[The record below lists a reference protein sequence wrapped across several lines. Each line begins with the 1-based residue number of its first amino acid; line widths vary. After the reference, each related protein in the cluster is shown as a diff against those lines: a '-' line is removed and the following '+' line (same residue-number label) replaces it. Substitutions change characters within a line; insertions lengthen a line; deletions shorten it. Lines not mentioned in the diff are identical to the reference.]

1 MHCPSCDVINPASDS
16 YCFDCGDRLHPPPW
30 ELEADRRTSAPTPI
44 LESERTSGIQVTCQ
58 RCRATNEPGAIY
70 CYECGLPL
78 EDEPAYSALQPPSV
92 PVAAN
97 QAYRSSR
104 TRARWTIGLILGV
117 CFVSIGY
124 MVALS
129 RSYELLFNLNDG
141 QFVSRAALVDAA
153 DEIGGAAAAYLVVY
167 VASAIAFLM
176 WQHRVSTNLRRIG
189 VHGQRFSPTWA
200 IVWWFVPI
208 MHLFRPY
215 QVMSEIWRGSTA
227 TIQETWNNAPV
238 PGVLGVWWGLHLIGG
253 FFGIFGW
260 VLTDDF
266 DLPTRASTIA
276 DMLSIVAL
284 VCDGIILIYFINRIT
299 DRQEE
304 KALYITGN
312 D

>member
-1 MHCPSCDVINPASDS
+1 
-16 YCFDCGDRLHPPPW
+16 
-30 ELEADRRTSAPTPI
+30 
-44 LESERTSGIQVTCQ
+44 
-58 RCRATNEPGAIY
+58 
-70 CYECGLPL
+70 
-78 EDEPAYSALQPPSV
+78 
-92 PVAAN
+92 
-97 QAYRSSR
+97 
-104 TRARWTIGLILGV
+104 
-117 CFVSIGY
+117 
-124 MVALS
+124 
-129 RSYELLFNLNDG
+129 
-141 QFVSRAALVDAA
+141 
-153 DEIGGAAAAYLVVY
+153 
-167 VASAIAFLM
+167 
-176 WQHRVSTNLRRIG
+176 
-189 VHGQRFSPTWA
+189 
-200 IVWWFVPI
+200 
-208 MHLFRPY
+208 
-215 QVMSEIWRGSTA
+215 MSEIWRGSTA